1 MTASRPIRV
10 AARIREELSE
20 LLSQRVNDPRVAG
33 VLVTNV
39 EVTPDLLDARIR
51 VRLSTNDDPAAR
63 KAALKG
69 LESASGFLRR
79 ELGGRLQLR
88 NAPRLTFFYDESI
101 ERSRRID
108 EVLAEIAASPKAAKD
123 PSEDE

>member
-10 AARIREELSE
+10 AARVREELAE
-20 LLSQRVNDPRVAG
+20 LLSQKVNDPRVAG

-39 EVTPDLLDARIR
+39 DVTPDLLDARVR
-51 VRLSTNDDPAAR
+51 VRLTGDDTPQSR

-79 ELGGRLQLR
+79 ELGARLQLR
-88 NAPRLTFFYDESI
+88 NAPRLQFFYVESLD
-101 ERSRRID
+101 RSRRID
-108 EVLAEIAASPKAAKD
+108 EVLAEIASSPKAKD
-123 PSEDE
+123 DE

>member
-10 AARIREELSE
+10 AARVREELAE

-39 EVTPDLLDARIR
+39 EVTPDLLDARVRIR
-51 VRLSTNDDPAAR
+51 LTGNDDAAAR
-63 KAALKG
+63 KSALKG

-79 ELGGRLQLR
+79 ELGARLQLR
-88 NAPRLTFFYDESI
+88 NAPRLAFFYDESI

-108 EVLAEIAASPKAAKD
+108 EVLAEIASSPKAKD
-123 PSEDE
+123 PSDDE

>member
-1 MTASRPIRV
+1 MTASRPVRV

-20 LLSQRVNDPRVAG
+20 LLSQKVNDPRVAG

-39 EVTPDLLDARIR
+39 DVTPDLLDARIR
-51 VRLSTNDDPAAR
+51 VRLSGNDDPAAR

-79 ELGGRLQLR
+79 ELGGRLALR
-88 NAPRLTFFYDESI
+88 NAPRLAFFYDESI
-101 ERSRRID
+101 ERTRRID
-108 EVLAEIAASPKAAKD
+108 EVLAEIAASPKAKD